1 MALFGFGKKNDTAT
15 VSGKVGHVNAQNFDQ
30 EVLQSDIPVIVDFW
44 APWCGPCRMLAPVL
58 EQVAEAVDGKVKV
71 VKLNTDE
78 EQAIAGKYGIQGI
91 PTMILF
97 KNGEAVSRQV
107 GLAPKGTIESWAL
120 KNV

>member
-15 VSGKVGHVNAQNFDQ
+15 VPGKVGHVNAENFDQ
-30 EVLQSDIPVIVDFW
+30 EVLKSDIPVIVDFW

-120 KNV
+120 KNA

>member
-1 MALFGFGKKNDTAT
+1 MALFGFGKKDDTAT
-15 VSGKVGHVNAQNFDQ
+15 VSGKVGHVNAQSFDS
-30 EVLQSDIPVIVDFW
+30 EVLKSDIPVIVDFW
-44 APWCGPCRMLAPVL
+44 APWCGPCRMLAPIL
-58 EQVAEAVDGKVKV
+58 EQVAVAVDGKVKV

-97 KNGEAVSRQV
+97 KGGEPISRQV
-107 GLAPKGTIESWAL
+107 GLAPKSTIESWAL